1 MNELKIFENGEFGQ
15 IRTITIDSEVWFV
28 GKDVAESLGYSN
40 SSKAVSVHVD
50 EDDRIVK
57 TLQAP
62 SQNGNVVKTQTTLIN
77 ESGLYALIF
86 GSKMESA
93 KKFKRWVT
101 SEVLPT
107 LRQTGSYTLLKPD
120 SYMIEDKVERASR
133 WIEEEEERQQLR
145 QENFVLIEENA
156 EMKPKADFHDIV
168 SASDEE
174 ITVNK
179 MAGVLCDQYNFKVGE
194 KKLFEFLRKKKYL
207 CTAQHVWNK
216 PSQAMIN
223 GGYMLYKERI
233 SRKYNKYKRR
243 REEEIVF
250 TPLITGKGQVY
261 IAKKVMENKEYIQS
275 LIPYKPD
282 WDACRNIKNVGEEY

>member
-1 MNELKIFENGEFGQ
+1 M
-15 IRTITIDSEVWFV
+15 
-28 GKDVAESLGYSN
+28 GKDVAGSLGYSN

-86 GSKMESA
+86 GSKLESA

-207 CTAQHVWNK
+207 YTAQHVWNK

-261 IAKKVMENKEYIQS
+261 IAKKVMENKEYIQA